1 MSETSLKGSTHSG
14 GGREVVVVVKI
25 HLRFELKDDAG
36 QNFEGVWDGPPFL
49 YRSRG
54 GG

>member
-25 HLRFELKDDAG
+25 HLRFELKDDVG